1 MGIRRRGSEIRDAI
15 QGVEELDCRKSDRRP
30 SRRQYIV
37 RPFWRGGAITHCAVL
52 SGKWQKVVYNELD
65 PVVFQGFQMAIQGK
79 FKNENRWISRSDFFR
94 LRRSDPYV
102 AMCFSFGNDLKTYC
116 YGRDIEK
123 YKKMIHEIVYGDTPR
138 NRLKA
143 YKHFMK
149 ECKKIYRNWT
159 LESLERLERLQSLE
173 RLERLQSLGHLELSN
188 CDYADVELSNCDYV
202 IYCDIPY
209 KGTNAYN
216 QDFDYDRFYTWARR
230 QKNIYISSY
239 EMPDDFE
246 CIATIPRRGNMSAV
260 NKDGIKQEKIFIPT
274 ED

>member
-159 LESLERLERLQSLE
+159 LESLERLERLQSL
-173 RLERLQSLGHLELSN
+173 GHLELSN